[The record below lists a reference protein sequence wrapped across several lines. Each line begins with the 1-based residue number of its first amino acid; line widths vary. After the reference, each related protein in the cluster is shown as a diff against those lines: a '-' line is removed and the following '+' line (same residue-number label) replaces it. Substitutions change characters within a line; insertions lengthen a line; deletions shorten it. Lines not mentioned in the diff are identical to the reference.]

1 MAESAVLLSGL
12 RKNFGAVRALDG
24 LDLEIPRGQTFGLIG
39 PNGSGKTT
47 LIRILAGLLRPSGG
61 EARVFGRRMPDRSV
75 ARRIGYMTQQDALYG
90 DLSARENLRFF
101 GALYGLTGRKAERRV
116 NEVLEL
122 VELSQVARRPVET
135 FSGGMRQRLS
145 LGIALLHQP
154 PLLLLDEPTVGVDPE
169 LRRTFWGHFRDLAR
183 MGATLIVS
191 THHLDEAERCD
202 RVALVRFGVVLADGR
217 PADLKEASGQPTLE
231 DAFLYFA
238 DAQRKGAGQ

>member
-1 MAESAVLLSGL
+1 MAESTVLVSGL
-12 RKNFGAVRALDG
+12 RKSFGAVRAIDG

-47 LIRILAGLLRPSGG
+47 LIRILAGLIRPSAG

-75 ARRIGYMTQQDALYG
+75 ARRIGYMTQQDALYS
-90 DLSARENLRFF
+90 DLTARENLRFF
-101 GALYGLTGRKAERRV
+101 GALYGLTGKRAERRV
-116 NEVLEL
+116 AEVLEL
-122 VELSQVARRPVET
+122 VELSPAAGRGVET

-145 LGIALLHQP
+145 LAIALLHQP

-183 MGATLIVS
+183 QGATLIIS

-202 RVALVRFGVVLADGR
+202 RVALVRLGRVLAAGR
-217 PADLKEASGQPTLE
+217 PDDLKEMAGQPTLE
-231 DAFLYFA
+231 DAFLHFA
-238 DAQRKGAGQ
+238 DEQRKGEGR